1 MSQSMKLPLVEC
13 DMLIEVAADGMMPQR
28 GDFLVCYF
36 TDPQQRRAIA
46 VKVFR
51 QTTINGQAAEE
62 VLRLPAPPTRLK
74 PKSKIDWSRA
84 LGAPLHSNSRAG
96 KIRQH
101 IFDTSEKG
109 QIALR
114 TDIMRLFKAKE
125 GSMENAVGRLIEKKY
140 LEKVVDHGQ
149 MGYCFTEAAVTH
161 LRGFANGEAKASPP
175 TAQTP
180 AQPKNKITIDWQGAL
195 GLRQRAVG
203 FANHARQYLFDRSG
217 EKCAWVAG
225 AEFKTDGG
233 LNPDA
238 AEKAIRKMIKQGYA
252 VAGLEKGRARYRL
265 TPHGYAYFANFR
277 V

>member
-1 MSQSMKLPLVEC
+1 MKQPLVEC
-13 DMLIEVAADGMMPQR
+13 DMLVEVAADGLMPQR

-51 QTTINGQAAEE
+51 QTTINGQATEE

-74 PKSKIDWSRA
+74 PKPKIDWSRA
-84 LGAPLHSNSRAG
+84 LGAPLHSNSLST

-109 QIALR
+109 QIAFRQDLKHR
-114 TDIMRLFKAKE
+114 FKAAD
-125 GSMENAVGRLIEKKY
+125 GSVDNVARSLIEKKY

-149 MGYCFTEAAVTH
+149 PGYRFTEAAIAL
-161 LRGFANGEAKASPP
+161 LRGFANGEAEASPP
-175 TAQTP
+175 PARAA
-180 AQPKNKITIDWQGAL
+180 AQPKNKITIDWQRAL
-195 GLRQRAVG
+195 GLRQRKAG

-217 EKCAWVAG
+217 EKCAWVPKT
-225 AEFKTDGG
+225 EFESDGG

-238 AEKAIRKMIKQGYA
+238 AEKAIHKMIKQGYA
-252 VAGLEKGRARYRL
+252 TTALENGRTRYRL
-265 TPHGYAYFANFR
+265 TPHGHAYFANFR
-277 V
+277 L

>member
-1 MSQSMKLPLVEC
+1 MKQPLVEC
-13 DMLIEVAADGMMPQR
+13 DMLVEVAADGLMPQR

-51 QTTINGQAAEE
+51 QTTINGQATEE

-84 LGAPLHSNSRAG
+84 LGAPLHSSSRAT
-96 KIRQH
+96 KMRQY

-109 QIALR
+109 QTAF
-114 TDIMRLFKAKE
+114 RLDMKRRFKAAD
-125 GSMENAVGRLIEKKY
+125 GSVDNVARPLIEKKY

-149 MGYCFTEAAVTH
+149 LGYRFTEAAVTH
-161 LRGFANGEAKASPP
+161 LRGFANREAEASPVRP
-175 TAQTP
+175 TEQTP
-180 AQPKNKITIDWQGAL
+180 AQPKNKITIDWQRAL
-195 GLRQRAVG
+195 GLRQRSVG

-217 EKCAWVAG
+217 EKCAWVAL

-252 VAGLEKGRARYRL
+252 ATALENGRARYRL